1 MKSSRLIAVGDEVR
15 SLTGRKET
23 GTVVEVR
30 MWKVRVLFPIRKFA
44 WVPLSG
50 CEKVERTKAS

>member
-1 MKSSRLIAVGDEVR
+1 MRVGDEVR

-44 WVPLSG
+44 WVPLAD
-50 CEKVERTKAS
+50 CEKVEKSKAS